1 MNDKLDE
8 EQKEYYLFFYQ
19 AIQDLN
25 NALDTL
31 VSLKETGNKISPI
44 IFSAAFQFSLIQ
56 YAKPYNKN
64 RRLIHDSKKHNLFLK
79 EHEYVTEGFEILH
92 KHILGLRD
100 TFYAHSD
107 MKVRSGKV
115 YVEKTSNG
123 AHVGHTQNIV
133 FGTDE
138 YKNIDYIIEMIE
150 NTLDLMD
157 LELIKIKKNL
167 INSKTEEPH

>member
-1 MNDKLDE
+1 MNDRLDE
-8 EQKEYYLFFYQ
+8 ERTEYYLFFYQ

-31 VSLKETGNKISPI
+31 VCLKESDDKVSPI

-56 YAKPYNKN
+56 YAKPYRRN
-64 RRLIHDSKKHNLFLK
+64 RRLVAVKKGVKQNYFF
-79 EHEYVTEGFEILH
+79 EENEYVPEGFEILH

-115 YVEKTSNG
+115 YVDMTSNG
-123 AHVGHTQNIV
+123 AYVGHTENIV
-133 FGTDE
+133 SGTDE
-138 YKNIDYIIEMIE
+138 YKNIDYIIEMID

-157 LELIKIKKNL
+157 IELIKVKQNL
-167 INSKTEEPH
+167 INSKDRF